1 MFSVVSVCQS
11 VHRGCPLDLFKP
23 VHLGIPLTP
32 APLTCSDFFTWGPPA
47 LPPRPVLSCSLVA
60 YLYIW
65 KQVVGL
71 RLKKGL
77 LVTAENACVC
87 RNHRSIKNRNMDFT
101 RKLRLTC
108 FCCCMN
114 ALSRKC
120 DQTVDYMGCYSFH
133 HPPICEINKCHYHN
147 KSFPFT
153 FHL

>member
-1 MFSVVSVCQS
+1 MDVPRTLTSTFGPKKPQS
-11 VHRGCPLDLFKP
+11 VQTCSLGDPPDSSTLDLFKLF
-23 VHLGIPLTP
+23 HLGIPSS
-32 APLTCSDFFTWGPPA
+32 A
-47 LPPRPVLSCSLVA
+47 PRPVLSCSLVA
-60 YLYIW
+60 HLYIC

-120 DQTVDYMGCYSFH
+120 DQTVDYMRCYSFH
-133 HPPICEINKCHYHN
+133 PPPICEINKCHYHN